1 MIQRI
6 SKRLI
11 SLLLAT
17 AMILAMMPVVSL
29 PAYAATSGNVSGLS
43 DVSIGLSYTGD
54 ADNAW
59 SATSGTTVVGSAQS
73 KSGTCSNTDYYS
85 TLTITNRKSTAAVLS
100 FDYTVAANG
109 GTIKVDGTDVS
120 AKGSFTKE
128 LAAGDSITV
137 YIKSG
142 SPDAATKITLSN
154 ISLVVNV
161 EATVTFT
168 PSENGSYT
176 VNGQAITENYIKTQS
191 SLNAYQLVA
200 TPAAGYI
207 FRGWYNVDTG
217 TCVAT
222 DAAVSLKFEENCT
235 ITARFVSE
243 ETGLFETGGQVFDKL
258 SDATAYAQN
267 NGQEKVTLHSKKATL
282 TGENTIPVGITLLIP
297 FDAAKTCYTKTPAT
311 LRSGNATNRQNVYS
325 TLVLENGATL
335 NVDGAVSVGGQ
346 YYAPAGGSAGYI
358 TGQYGLVQL
367 NGSSRINVNNGGA
380 FYAWGYVVGD
390 GSVVANYGSSVY
402 EYFQITDFRGGT
414 ATSGMGHKVFP
425 FSQYFVQN
433 IESALVLNAGA
444 EEVAYTGLYASGK
457 TVPSAIPFVGDK
469 GMFRV
474 ASGSL
479 TKRYDGTTDRIIYTV
494 NGTSEVNNLNLTVM
508 GMKVNSKDYVLPLT
522 NNMTINILSGSKLT
536 VNQDAALLAGVQA
549 TIAEGA
555 EMIVSSGNKVIVYDQ
570 DEWNANNYVGAYS
583 KTVPVSFAYSR
594 TNRRTAEDLVD
605 AEVNVNGTFSA
616 KGSVYTTASGANIR
630 SDGTGVYS
638 QVGAPGSE
646 TVTYQYT
653 QSGSNV
659 TKHEISMTPSKL
671 KNADGTYTETKEV
684 KPGNSVIYKGGTWLL
699 PSEAKVTITFDPNGG
714 LGDPIIQEV
723 PMNADTALNGNTFQ
737 KVGYTF
743 NGWNTAANGTG
754 TAYADGATVKLAEDL
769 TLYAQWQ
776 INTYKVT
783 WFNWDGTELASGDYE
798 YNTSMPAYPKAE
810 LPTRERD
817 EHYSYTFE
825 KWDCSSAEKNF
836 VTEDLTM
843 TAVYTQIPDKH
854 TITWKN
860 WDGTELQSQQVDYGA
875 TPVYSGDTPTRSMDE
890 QYRYSFKDWTPEIEA
905 VSKDAEYTAEYNEIK
920 RVFHTVAFDANGGEG
935 TMDAQRLEEGYETGL
950 TANAF
955 SCTGHTFTGWNT
967 VADGSGT
974 AYADQAVLTG
984 LTEDI
989 TLYAQWQINTY
1000 KVTWMGDNGQIL
1012 DEKSLEYGATIPEY
1026 AGETPTKEEN
1036 EQYTYTFAGWTPED
1050 VTTVT
1055 GNITFKPV
1063 FTGNLKQYTITW
1075 KNWDGTVLKSE
1086 QVDYGTVPAYS
1097 GTPTRPG
1104 DAENTYSFA
1113 GWEPVISAVTG
1124 NAEYT
1129 AVYTATINTYT
1140 VTWKNWDDSVLE
1152 IDEEVEYGATPEYN
1166 GETPYRPADAQYT
1179 YSFSGWAPQVDTVTG
1194 DITYTAVYQQ
1204 TVNQYTVTWENWD
1217 GTQLKSEEI
1226 AYGQTP
1232 AYSGENPSRA
1242 EDVRATYTFNGWS
1255 PAISPVTGNV
1265 TYTAQYTENIKSYDI
1280 VWKNEDGTVLDTK
1293 QVPYGETPVFS
1304 GEIPTKEGDA
1314 QYTYTFT
1321 GWKPE
1326 VTSVAG
1332 SAVYTAVFQQTV
1344 NQYTITWKNEDGSV
1358 LKSEQVNYG
1367 TIPSYTGEAPTK
1379 EGDAQYRYSFKGW
1392 TPETAAVTADVTYT
1406 AQYEQIVNTY
1416 KVTWVVNGETVETY
1430 VEYGAKPSF
1439 DGEEP
1444 TKEPGEDEHCTYRF
1458 LGWVIGTDE
1467 NGEDIFLDDNTTVT
1481 GEMTCTAKFEKVMD
1495 TYTITWEDWDGTVLK
1510 TAEVEYNNVPAVPD
1524 VQPSREPD
1532 AGYRYT
1538 FKGWSPE
1545 IVAATENAVY
1555 TAQYEATA
1563 RVFYTVTFDANGGEG
1578 TMEPQIF
1585 EVGVDTCLKANAF
1598 TRENYKFTGWNTAA
1612 DGSGASYAED
1622 GAVINPTEDI
1632 TLYAQWKFQNGWL
1645 TDEIGTTY
1653 YRNGEMAYF
1662 SSWQEID
1669 GNTYYFSD
1677 AGYIVKGIYEVV
1689 PQGGT
1694 EKERC
1699 VFDGN
1704 GVFQSSLNG
1713 VYDAGEDTYWVNS
1726 GIVEAFPGLKRIVN
1740 EDGHIHY
1747 YYFGEDG
1754 KAVKDGNHKVEKN
1767 NKLPLPPYMYKF
1779 DENGVIEHDED
1790 TSKNGICEGDGSKFY
1805 YIDGVKVGEGL
1816 LLIDGSYY
1824 YARTSTGEIVRSRNY
1839 TISKTNG
1846 LPIKA
1851 GMYKFDEEGRMLVTG
1866 FVEDNADTYYYQDG
1880 VIAKGFTKVED
1891 DYYFFNARS
1900 GKMYKNTMLWVGSN
1914 SYGVAGGFYS
1924 FGSDGK
1930 MITTGFFPVGGDTY
1944 YRRNL
1949 EMVKGFT
1956 KIEDDYYFFNT
1967 GSGKMYK
1974 DATLWV
1980 GSNDY
1985 GIVCGMYYFSEDGK
1999 MVIPDLQNGKKE
2011 IISENGKLYFAIDG
2025 AYMNDG
2031 LHELNGD
2038 YYYAQAN
2045 STLLTDKTIWVS
2057 QKNGLLSGKGNW
2069 YYFGADG
2076 KMLKTG
2082 FVEGGDGYTYY
2093 YNETVLALGFTQVG
2107 DDYYFFNAGS
2117 GKMYKNT
2124 TLWVGSNDYGIVG
2137 GMYNFGTDGKMVK

>member
-6 SKRLI
+6 SKRLV

-29 PAYAATSGNVSGLS
+29 PAYAATSGNISGLS
-43 DVSIGLSYTGD
+43 DDNIGLSYDGN
-54 ADNAW
+54 AENAW
-59 SATSGTTVVGSAQS
+59 SVTSGTTVVGSALS
-73 KSGTCSNTDYYS
+73 KSGTCSNTDYNS

-100 FDYTVAANG
+100 FDYTVAENS
-109 GTIKVDGTDVS
+109 GTIRVNGDDVS
-120 AKGSFTKE
+120 ANGSFSKE
-128 LAAGDSITV
+128 LAAGRSIKV

-142 SPDAATKITLSN
+142 NPSSPTKITLSN
-154 ISLVVNV
+154 ISLVVKV

-176 VNGQAITENYIKTQS
+176 VNGQAITENYTNTQS
-191 SLNAYQLVA
+191 SLNAYQLAA

-207 FRGWYNVDTG
+207 FRGWYNEETG

-222 DAAVSLKFEENCT
+222 DAAVSLKFEKDCT
-235 ITARFVSE
+235 ITARFVPKDTS
-243 ETGLFETGGQVFDKL
+243 LFETGGQVFDKL
-258 SDATAYAQN
+258 SDATDYARK
-267 NGQEKVTLHSKKATL
+267 NGQTKVTLHSKKATL
-282 TGENTIPVGITLLIP
+282 TGVNTIPKGITLLIP
-297 FDAAKTCYTKTPAT
+297 FDAAKTLYTAIPVT
-311 LRSGNATNRQNVYS
+311 LPSGNVTNKQNVYS
-325 TLVLENGATL
+325 TLELADGATL
-335 NVDGAVSVGGQ
+335 NVDGAVSVGAQ
-346 YYAPAGGSAGYI
+346 YKAPSGGATGYI
-358 TGQYGLVQL
+358 TGKYGLVQL
-367 NGSSRINVNNGGA
+367 NGSSRIHVKNGGA

-390 GSVVANYGSSVY
+390 GSVVANSGSSVY
-402 EYFQITDFRGGT
+402 EYFQITDFRGGS
-414 ATSGMGHKVFP
+414 ASTSMGNKVFP

-444 EEVAYTGLYASGK
+444 KEVVYTGIYAGGGI
-457 TVPSAIPFVGDK
+457 TPSAITFVGND
-469 GMFRV
+469 GMFKV
-474 ASGSL
+474 GSGSL

-494 NGTSEVNNLNLTVM
+494 NGTSEVNNLQLKVM
-508 GMKVNSKDYVLPLT
+508 GVPVNSKNYVLPLT
-522 NNMTINILSGSKLT
+522 NNMTINILSGGKLT

-555 EMIVSSGNKVIVYDQ
+555 EMIISQGNDVIVYDQ
-570 DEWNANNYVGAYS
+570 DEWTKRNYANNAQ
-583 KTVPVSFAYSR
+583 TVPVPFAYSR
-594 TNRRTAEDLVD
+594 INPRTAEDLVD
-605 AEVNVNGTFSA
+605 AKVNVNGTFSA
-616 KGSVYTTASGANIR
+616 NGGVYTTAGGANIR

-653 QSGSNV
+653 QSGSSV
-659 TKHEISMTPSKL
+659 TAHQIPITPSKL

-684 KPGNSVIYKGGTWLL
+684 KVGDSVIYKGGKWLL
-699 PSEAKVTITFDPNGG
+699 PSEAKVKITFEPNGG
-714 LGDPIIQEV
+714 SGDPIIQEM
-723 PMNADTALNGNTFQ
+723 PMNTDTALSSNTFQ
-737 KVGYTF
+737 RVGYTF
-743 NGWNTAANGTG
+743 AGWNTAANGTG
-754 TAYADGATVKLAEDL
+754 TAYTDGAMVNLADDL

-776 INTYKVT
+776 SNHYTVT
-783 WFNWDGTELASGDYE
+783 WLDDNG
-798 YNTSMPAYPKAE
+798 NTLYSVENVGYGAAIPKYAGE
-810 LPTRERD
+810 TPTKE
-817 EHYSYTFE
+817 ENAQYTYTFAGWTPE
-825 KWDCSSAEKNF
+825 D
-836 VTEDLTM
+836 VTTVTDNITFEPVFTENLKQ
-843 TAVYTQIPDKH
+843 Y

-860 WDGTELQSQQVDYGA
+860 WDETELQSQQVDYGA
-875 TPVYSGDTPTRSMDE
+875 TPVYSGNPPTKSMDE
-890 QYRYSFKDWTPEIEA
+890 QYRYSFNGWDPEIA
-905 VSKDAEYTAEYNEIK
+905 VVSKDAVYTAKYDQIE

-935 TMDAQRLEEGYETGL
+935 TMVGQRLEVGYENGL

-955 SCTGHTFTGWNT
+955 SRTGHTFTGWNT
-967 VADGSGT
+967 AADGTGT

-984 LTEDI
+984 LTGDI

-1000 KVTWMGDNGQIL
+1000 KVTWTDDNGKIL
-1012 DEKSLEYGATIPEY
+1012 DEKSLEYGAEIPKY
-1026 AGETPTKEEN
+1026 ADETPTKEEN
-1036 EQYTYTFAGWTPED
+1036 AQYTYTFAGWTPED
-1050 VTTVT
+1050 VTTVN
-1055 GNITFKPV
+1055 GDITFKAT
-1063 FTGNLKQYTITW
+1063 FTENLKQYTITW
-1075 KNWDGTVLKSE
+1075 KNWDGTVLQSQ
-1086 QVDYGTVPAYS
+1086 QVDYGKVPAYS
-1097 GTPTRPG
+1097 EIPTRPD

-1113 GWEPVISAVTG
+1113 GWEPTISAVTG

-1140 VTWKNWDDSVLE
+1140 VIWENWDHTVLE
-1152 IDEEVEYGATPEYN
+1152 TDEEVKYGTTPEYN
-1166 GETPYRPADAQYT
+1166 GDAPYRPADAQYT

-1204 TVNQYTVTWENWD
+1204 TVNQYTVTWNDWD
-1217 GTQLKSEEI
+1217 GTPLKSEKI
-1226 AYGQTP
+1226 AYGDTP

-1242 EDVRATYTFNGWS
+1242 DDVRATYTFNGWS

-1293 QVPYGETPVFS
+1293 QVLYGETPAFS
-1304 GEIPTKEGDA
+1304 GETPTKEGDA

-1321 GWKPE
+1321 GWKPA
-1326 VTSVAG
+1326 VTPVTG
-1332 SAVYTAVFQQTV
+1332 TAVYTAVFQQTV

-1358 LKSEQVNYG
+1358 LKSERVNYG
-1367 TIPSYTGEAPTK
+1367 TMPSYIGEAPTK

-1392 TPETAAVTADVTYT
+1392 TPEIETVTADVTYT

-1416 KVTWVVNGETVETY
+1416 KVTWVVNGETVETTN

-1439 DGEEP
+1439 NGEEP

-1467 NGEDIFLDDNTTVT
+1467 NGEEILLDDNTTVT

-1495 TYTITWEDWDGTVLK
+1495 TYTITWKDWNGTILK
-1510 TAEVEYNNVPAVPD
+1510 TAKVEYNNVPAVPD
-1524 VQPSREPD
+1524 ERPSREPD

-1545 IVAATENAVY
+1545 IVAATEDAVY
-1555 TAQYEATA
+1555 TAEYEATA

-1578 TMEPQIF
+1578 TMEPQKF
-1585 EVGVDTCLKANAF
+1585 EVGVDTRLKANAF
-1598 TRENYKFTGWNTAA
+1598 ARENYKFTGWNTAA

-1653 YRNGEMAYF
+1653 YQNGKMAYF

-1669 GNTYYFSD
+1669 GKTYYFSD

-1713 VYDAGEDTYWVNS
+1713 VYDAGEDTYWVNN

-1767 NKLPLPPYMYKF
+1767 NELLLPPYMYKF

-1824 YARTSTGEIVRSRNY
+1824 YARTSTGEIVRSQNY

-1846 LPIKA
+1846 LPIEA

-1880 VIAKGFTKVED
+1880 IIAKGFTKVEN
-1891 DYYFFNARS
+1891 DYYFFNAGS
-1900 GKMYKNTMLWVGSN
+1900 GKMYKNTTLWVGSN
-1914 SYGVAGGFYS
+1914 SYGVAGGFYD
-1924 FGSDGK
+1924 FGLDGK
-1930 MITTGFFPVGGDTY
+1930 MITTGFFTVGGDTY

-1985 GIVCGMYYFSEDGK
+1985 GIVGGMYYFSEDGK

-2011 IISENGKLYFAIDG
+2011 IISKNGKLYFAIDG

-2057 QKNGLLSGKGNW
+2057 QKNGLLSGKGDW
-2069 YYFGADG
+2069 YHFGADG

-2082 FVEGGDGYTYY
+2082 FVEGSDGYTYY

-2117 GKMYKNT
+2117 GKMYKGT
-2124 TLWVGSNDYGIVG
+2124 TLWVGSNDYGIVC
-2137 GMYNFGTDGKMVK
+2137 GMYDFGTDGKMVK

>member
-1 MIQRI
+1 MIHRI

-29 PAYAATSGNVSGLS
+29 PAYAATSGNVPGLS
-43 DVSIGLSYTGD
+43 DDNIGLSYTGD
-54 ADNAW
+54 AEDAW
-59 SATSGTTVVGSAQS
+59 SVTSGTTVVGSAQS
-73 KSGTCSNTDYYS
+73 TSGSCGNTDYDS
-85 TLTITNRKSTAAVLS
+85 TLTITNQKSTAAVLS
-100 FDYTVAANG
+100 FDYTVAENS
-109 GTIKVDGTDVS
+109 GTIRVDGTGVS
-120 AKGSFTKE
+120 ANGSFSQE
-128 LAAGDSITV
+128 LAAGGSIKV

-142 SPDAATKITLSN
+142 NTSSATRITLSN

-168 PSENGSYT
+168 PSKNGSYT
-176 VNGQAITENYIKTQS
+176 VNGQAITGNYTNTQS
-191 SLNAYQLVA
+191 SLNAYRLVA

-207 FRGWYNVDTG
+207 FWGWYNEDTG
-217 TCVAT
+217 ECVGT
-222 DAAVSLKFEENCT
+222 DAAVSLKFEKNCT
-235 ITARFVSE
+235 ITARFASE
-243 ETGLFETGGQVFDKL
+243 ETGLFETDGRVFDKL
-258 SDATAYAQN
+258 SEATAYAQK
-267 NGQEKVTLHSKKATL
+267 NGQTRVTLHSKKATL
-282 TGENTIPVGITLLIP
+282 TGVNTIPAGITLLIP
-297 FDAAKTCYTKTPAT
+297 FDAAKTLYTEAPTT
-311 LRSGNATNRQNVYS
+311 LRSGNVTNTQNVYS
-325 TLVLENGATL
+325 TLVLEDGATL

-346 YYAPAGGSAGYI
+346 YYAPGGSQRGYI

-380 FYAWGYVVGD
+380 FYAWGYVMGD
-390 GSVVANYGSSVY
+390 GSVVARSGSSVY
-402 EYFQITDFRGGT
+402 EYFQITDFRGGS
-414 ATSGMGHKVFP
+414 ATSDIHNKVFP

-444 EEVAYTGLYASGK
+444 TELAYTSIYAMRTIAS
-457 TVPSAIPFVGDK
+457 SAIPFVGDNS
-469 GMFRV
+469 MFKV
-474 ASGSL
+474 VSGSL

-494 NGTSEVNNLNLTVM
+494 DGTSEVNNLRLSVK

-555 EMIVSSGNKVIVYDQ
+555 EMIISNGNDVIVYDQ
-570 DEWNANNYVGAYS
+570 DEWNADNYVNPNS
-583 KTVPVSFAYSR
+583 KTVPVPFAYSR
-594 TNRRTAEDLVD
+594 TRTRTDGDLVD

-616 KGSVYTTASGANIR
+616 KGGVYTTAGGANIR

-638 QVGAPGSE
+638 QVGAPGNE

-653 QSGSNV
+653 QSGSSV
-659 TKHEISMTPSKL
+659 TAHEIPITPSKL

-684 KPGNSVIYKGGTWLL
+684 KAGERIIYKGGEWVPL
-699 PSEAKVTITFDPNGG
+699 SEAKVTITFDPNGG
-714 LGDPIIQEV
+714 SGDSTPQEA
-723 PMNADTALNGNTFQ
+723 PMESDTSLNSNTFYR
-737 KVGYTF
+737 VGYTF
-743 NGWNTAANGTG
+743 AGWNTAANGTG
-754 TAYADGATVKLAEDL
+754 TAYDDGATVNLRDDL

-776 INTYKVT
+776 INHYTVT
-783 WFNWDGTELASGDYE
+783 WTDG
-798 YNTSMPAYPKAE
+798 
-810 LPTRERD
+810 
-817 EHYSYTFE
+817 
-825 KWDCSSAEKNF
+825 
-836 VTEDLTM
+836 
-843 TAVYTQIPDKH
+843 
-854 TITWKN
+854 
-860 WDGTELQSQQVDYGA
+860 
-875 TPVYSGDTPTRSMDE
+875 
-890 QYRYSFKDWTPEIEA
+890 
-905 VSKDAEYTAEYNEIK
+905 
-920 RVFHTVAFDANGGEG
+920 NG
-935 TMDAQRLEEGYETGL
+935 
-950 TANAF
+950 N
-955 SCTGHTFTGWNT
+955 
-967 VADGSGT
+967 
-974 AYADQAVLTG
+974 
-984 LTEDI
+984 
-989 TLYAQWQINTY
+989 TLYRAEN
-1000 KVTWMGDNGQIL
+1000 VA
-1012 DEKSLEYGATIPEY
+1012 YGSPIPKY

-1036 EQYTYTFAGWTPED
+1036 AQYTYTFAGWTPED

-1055 GNITFKPV
+1055 DNITFEPV
-1063 FTGNLKQYTITW
+1063 FTENLKQYTITWKNWDDTELQSQRVDYGATPVYSGNTPTKSMDEQYRYSFNGWTPEIAVVSEDAVYTAEYDKTERAFHTVAFDANDGEGTMDVQRLEVGYETGLTANAFSRTGYTFTGWNTVADGSGTAYNDQAVPTGLTEDITLYAQWQINHYTVTWTDGNGNTLYRAENVAYGSPIPKYAGETPTKEENAQYTYTFAGWTPEDMTTVTGDITFTATFTENLKQYTITW
-1075 KNWDGTVLKSE
+1075 KNWDGSVLLSE

-1129 AVYTATINTYT
+1129 AQYTATINTYT

-1166 GETPYRPADAQYT
+1166 GGTPYRPADAQCT
-1179 YSFSGWAPQVDTVTG
+1179 YSFKGWAPQVDTVTG
-1194 DITYTAVYQQ
+1194 DITYTAAYQQ
-1204 TVNQYTVTWENWD
+1204 TVNQYTVTWNNWD
-1217 GTQLKSEEI
+1217 GTQLKSEKI
-1226 AYGQTP
+1226 AYGETP

-1293 QVPYGETPVFS
+1293 QVLYGEMPAFSGETP
-1304 GEIPTKEGDA
+1304 TKDGDA

-1321 GWKPE
+1321 GWDPA
-1326 VTSVAG
+1326 VTSVTG

-1367 TIPSYTGEAPTK
+1367 TMPSYPGEAPTK

-1416 KVTWVVNGETVETY
+1416 KVTWVVNGETAETN

-1439 DGEEP
+1439 NGEEP
-1444 TKEPGEDEHCTYRF
+1444 TKKPGEDEHCTYRF
-1458 LGWVIGTDE
+1458 LGWVIGTNE

-1510 TAEVEYNNVPAVPD
+1510 TAKVEYNNVPAVPD
-1524 VQPSREPD
+1524 ERPSREPD
-1532 AGYRYT
+1532 DGYRYT

-1545 IVAATENAVY
+1545 IVAATEDAVY

-1578 TMEPQIF
+1578 TMEPQKF
-1585 EVGVDTCLKANAF
+1585 EVGVDTCLKVNAF

-1653 YRNGEMAYF
+1653 YLNGEMAYF

-1713 VYDAGEDTYWVNS
+1713 VCDAGEDTYWVNS

-1816 LLIDGSYY
+1816 LRIDGSYY

-1846 LPIKA
+1846 LPIEA

-1891 DYYFFNARS
+1891 DYYFFNAGS

-1914 SYGVAGGFYS
+1914 SYGVVGGFYD
-1924 FGSDGK
+1924 FGLDGK
-1930 MITTGFFPVGGDTY
+1930 MITTGFFAVGEDTY

-1974 DATLWV
+1974 DTTLWV

-1985 GIVCGMYYFSEDGK
+1985 GIVGGMYYFSKDGK

-2057 QKNGLLSGKGNW
+2057 QKNGLLSGKGDW

-2117 GKMYKNT
+2117 GKMYKGT
-2124 TLWVGSNDYGIVG
+2124 TLWVGSNDYGIVC
-2137 GMYNFGTDGKMVK
+2137 GMYDFGTDGKMVK

>member
-29 PAYAATSGNVSGLS
+29 PAYAETSGNLTGLS
-43 DVSIGLSYTGD
+43 DGSIGLSYTGK

-59 SATSGTTVVGSAQS
+59 SVTSGTTVVGSARS
-73 KSGTCSNTDYYS
+73 TEGCGGNTDYNS

-100 FDYTVAANG
+100 FDYTVEENK
-109 GTIKVDGTDVS
+109 GTIRVNGEAVS
-120 AKGSFTKE
+120 ANGSFTKE
-128 LAAGDSITV
+128 LAAGGSIEV

-142 SPDAATKITLSN
+142 STDSATSITLSN

-161 EATVTFT
+161 EATVTFA

-176 VNGQAITENYIKTQS
+176 VDGQTITKNYTKTQS
-191 SLNAYQLVA
+191 SLNAYRLVA

-207 FRGWYNVDTG
+207 FWGWYNEDTG
-217 TCVAT
+217 ECVGT
-222 DAAVSLKFEENCT
+222 DAAVSLRFEDSCT
-235 ITARFVSE
+235 ITARFASE
-243 ETGLFETGGQVFDKL
+243 ETGLFETDGHVFDKL

-282 TGENTIPVGITLLIP
+282 TGENTIPKGITLLIP
-297 FDAAKTCYTKTPAT
+297 CDAAKTLYYDSPAT
-311 LRSGNATNRQNVYS
+311 PTGGNVTNKQNVYS
-325 TLVLENGATL
+325 TLVLENEATL

-346 YYAPAGGSAGYI
+346 YKAPAGGSAGYI

-390 GSVVANYGSSVY
+390 GSVVANAGSSVY
-402 EYFQITDFRGGT
+402 EFFQITDFRGGS
-414 ATSGMGHKVFP
+414 ATSGMGHEVFP

-444 EEVAYTGLYASGK
+444 KEVAYTSLYAMK
-457 TVPSAIPFVGDK
+457 RTVSSAITFVGDT
-469 GMFRV
+469 GMFKV
-474 ASGSL
+474 VEGSL

-494 NGTSEVNNLNLTVM
+494 NGTSEVNNLKLKVM
-508 GMKVNSKDYVLPLT
+508 GTDVNSKDYVLPLT
-522 NNMTINILSGSKLT
+522 NNMTINIRSGSKLT
-536 VNQDAALLAGVQA
+536 VNQNAALLAGVQA

-583 KTVPVSFAYSR
+583 KTVPVPFAYSR
-594 TNRRTAEDLVD
+594 TGTRTAKDLVD
-605 AEVNVNGTFSA
+605 AEVKVNGTFSA
-616 KGSVYTTASGANIR
+616 KGGVYTTEGGANIR
-630 SDGTGVYS
+630 SDGTGEYS

-653 QSGSNV
+653 QSGSSV
-659 TKHEISMTPSKL
+659 TAHDIPITPSKL

-684 KPGNSVIYKGGTWLL
+684 KAGERVIYKGGKWVL

-714 LGDPIIQEV
+714 SGDSTPQEV
-723 PMNADTALNGNTFQ
+723 PMNTETALNSNTFQ
-737 KVGYTF
+737 RVGYTF
-743 NGWNTAANGTG
+743 SGWNTAADGTG
-754 TAYADGATVKLAEDL
+754 TAYDDGATVNLAEDL

-776 INTYKVT
+776 INHYTVT
-783 WFNWDGTELASGDYE
+783 WTDDNGNTLYSVENVE
-798 YNTSMPAYPKAE
+798 YGAAIPEYAGET
-810 LPTRERD
+810 PTKE
-817 EHYSYTFE
+817 ENAQYTYTFAGWTPE
-825 KWDCSSAEKNF
+825 D
-836 VTEDLTM
+836 VTTVTDNITFRPVFTENLKQ
-843 TAVYTQIPDKH
+843 Y

-860 WDGTELQSQQVDYGA
+860 WDDTVLKSEQVDYGA
-875 TPVYSGDTPTRSMDE
+875 TPVYSGDIPTKSMDD
-890 QYRYSFKDWTPEIEA
+890 QYRYSFKSWTPETEA
-905 VSKDAEYTAEYNEIK
+905 VSKDAEYTAEYDKIE
-920 RVFHTVAFDANGGEG
+920 RVFHTVAFDANDGEG
-935 TMDAQRLEEGYETGL
+935 TMDVQRLEVGYETGL

-955 SCTGHTFTGWNT
+955 SRTGYTFTGWNT
-967 VADGSGT
+967 AADGSGT
-974 AYADQAVLTG
+974 AYADQAVPTG

-1055 GNITFKPV
+1055 GDITFKPV
-1063 FTGNLKQYTITW
+1063 FTENLKQYTITW
-1075 KNWDGTVLKSE
+1075 KNWDGTVLLSE
-1086 QVDYGTVPAYS
+1086 QVDYGKVPAYS

-1124 NAEYT
+1124 DAEYT
-1129 AVYTATINTYT
+1129 AQYTVTINTYT

-1166 GETPYRPADAQYT
+1166 GATPYRPADAQYT
-1179 YSFSGWAPQVDTVTG
+1179 YSFKGWAPQLDTVTG

-1204 TVNQYTVTWENWD
+1204 TENQYTVTWKNWD
-1217 GTQLKSEEI
+1217 GTQLKSEKI
-1226 AYGQTP
+1226 AYGETP
-1232 AYSGENPSRA
+1232 VYSGENPSRA
-1242 EDVRATYTFNGWS
+1242 EDVRAVYTFNGWS

-1280 VWKNEDGTVLDTK
+1280 VWKNEDTVLDTK
-1293 QVPYGETPVFS
+1293 QVPYGEMPAFS
-1304 GEIPTKEGDA
+1304 GETPTKEGDA

-1321 GWKPE
+1321 GWDPE
-1326 VTSVAG
+1326 VTSVTG

-1392 TPETAAVTADVTYT
+1392 TPEPAAVTADVTYI

-1416 KVTWVVNGETVETY
+1416 KVTWVVNGVTVETN
-1430 VEYGAKPSF
+1430 VEYGAKPLF

-1467 NGEDIFLDDNTTVT
+1467 NGEEILLDDNTTVT

-1495 TYTITWEDWDGTVLK
+1495 TYTITWEDWDGTTLK
-1510 TAEVEYNNVPAVPD
+1510 IAKVEYNSVPAVPEA
-1524 VQPSREPD
+1524 QPSREPD
-1532 AGYRYT
+1532 DGYRYT

-1545 IVAATENAVY
+1545 IVAATEDAVY
-1555 TAQYEATA
+1555 TAEYEATA

-1578 TMEPQIF
+1578 TMEPQKF
-1585 EVGVDTCLKANAF
+1585 EVGVDTRLKANAF
-1598 TRENYKFTGWNTAA
+1598 TRDNYKFTGWNTAA

-1713 VYDAGEDTYWVNS
+1713 VFDAGEDIYWVNS

-1754 KAVKDGNHKVEKN
+1754 KAVKDGNYKVEKN
-1767 NKLPLPPYMYKF
+1767 NGLPLPPYMYKF
-1779 DENGVIEHDED
+1779 DKNGVIEHDED

-1816 LLIDGSYY
+1816 LRIDGSYY
-1824 YARTSTGEIVRSRNY
+1824 YARTSTGEIVRSQNY

-1846 LPIKA
+1846 LPVEA

-1891 DYYFFNARS
+1891 DYYFFNAGS

-1914 SYGVAGGFYS
+1914 SYGVASGFYS

-1974 DATLWV
+1974 DTTLWV

-2082 FVEGGDGYTYY
+2082 FVEGSDGYTYY

-2117 GKMYKNT
+2117 GKMYKDT

-2137 GMYNFGTDGKMVK
+2137 GMYYFGTDGKMVK

>member
-1 MIQRI
+1 MKNIW
-6 SKRLI
+6 KRFLSLVLCVCMVW
-11 SLLLAT
+11 SLLPNVTMT
-17 AMILAMMPVVSL
+17 AF
-29 PAYAATSGNVSGLS
+29 AASSGEVTGLS
-43 DVSIGLSYTGD
+43 NENIGLSYSGD
-54 ADNAW
+54 MENTWAA
-59 SATSGTTVVGSAQS
+59 SGTTVTGSIQS
-73 KSGTCSNTDYYS
+73 SSGCGTTHYSS
-85 TLTITNRKSTAAVLS
+85 TLTITNKRSITAELS
-100 FDYTVAANG
+100 FDYAIDLRG
-109 GTIKVDGTDVS
+109 GTIQVDGTAVTAGGTFS
-120 AKGSFTKE
+120 KE
-128 LAAGDSITV
+128 LAAGGTAKV
-137 YIKSG
+137 YIKSN
-142 SPDAATKITLSN
+142 STSAPTKITLSN
-154 ISLVVNV
+154 LALSANV
-161 EATVTFT
+161 QATTTFLPAENGTYTVDGKTVTEEY
-168 PSENGSYT
+168 SN
-176 VNGQAITENYIKTQS
+176 TQNAT
-191 SLNAYQLVA
+191 NAYKL
-200 TPAAGYI
+200 AAVPNEGYQ
-207 FRGWYNVDTG
+207 FRGWYNVTTGEYLGTG
-217 TCVAT
+217 TTLTLNVESDCTVTALFIAE
-222 DAAVSLKFEENCT
+222 DA
-235 ITARFVSE
+235 
-243 ETGLFETGGQVFDKL
+243 GLFEVGTQIFEDLGEAV
-258 SDATAYAQN
+258 AYAQEN
-267 NGQEKVTLHSKKATL
+267 SISKVTLQSKKATL
-282 TGENTIPVGITLLIP
+282 TKDCTIPAGVTLLVP
-297 FDAAKTCYTKTPAT
+297 HDAAKTLLTTTPTALTPGKQAATKKNEFKSLT
-311 LRSGNATNRQNVYS
+311 LAEGV
-325 TLVLENGATL
+325 TLTVEGSL
-335 NVDGAVSVGGQ
+335 SVGGQ
-346 YYAPAGGSAGYI
+346 YLSASGGSNSYMSGDYGQVWLNAGSNI
-358 TGQYGLVQL
+358 TVK
-367 NGSSRINVNNGGA
+367 SGGNL
-380 FYAWGYVVGD
+380 YAWGFVSGAGTVTVKSG
-390 GSVVANYGSSVY
+390 GNVY
-402 EYFQITDFRGGT
+402 EWYQILDFRGGS
-414 ATSGMGHKVFP
+414 ATMGIGNKVFP
-425 FSQYFVQN
+425 FSQYDIQN
-433 IESALVLNAGA
+433 VESAMTLEHGA
-444 EEVAYTGLYASGK
+444 TEYAYAAVYASSRINAS
-457 TVPSAIPFVGDK
+457 TIPFIGDN
-469 GMFRV
+469 GMFKIV
-474 ASGSL
+474 SGSL
-479 TKRYDGTTDRIIYTV
+479 TKMYDGTTDRILYTV
-494 NGTSEVNNLNLTVM
+494 NGEAEVNNLELKLAGST
-508 GMKVNSKDYVLPLT
+508 VNSEKYVLPIT
-522 NNMTINILSGSKLT
+522 NNMTINLAEGSKLT
-536 VNQDAALLAGVQA
+536 VNQTAALLPGVQA
-549 TIAEGA
+549 NIASGA
-555 EMIVSSGNKVIVYDQ
+555 NLVIANGVAVYAYDQ
-570 DEWNANNYVGAYS
+570 DEWGGYCDTYSLKFKAVGYAPSKAYN
-583 KTVPVSFAYSR
+583 R
-594 TNRRTAEDLVD
+594 TENDLVD
-605 AEVNVNGTFSA
+605 ARLNVNGTLTVNGA
-616 KGSVYTTASGANIR
+616 LYTTESGANIC
-630 SDGTGVYS
+630 SGAGTGVYK
-638 QVGAPGSE
+638 QEGAIGKE
-646 TVTYQYT
+646 KVTYQYT
-653 QSGSNV
+653 QSGSRV
-659 TKHEISMTPSKL
+659 TAHEIPITPAKL
-671 KNADGTYTETKEV
+671 CNADGTYTETKEV
-684 KPGNSVIYKGGTWLL
+684 KTGDSVIYQDGTWVL
-699 PSEAKVTITFDPNGG
+699 PSEAKVKITFEPNGG
-714 LGDPIIQEV
+714 LGDPTSQEM
-723 PMNADTALNGNTFQ
+723 PMNADTALSSNTFQ
-737 KVGYTF
+737 RVGYTF
-743 NGWNTAANGTG
+743 NGWNTAADGTG
-754 TAYADGATVKLAEDL
+754 TAYADGAMVNLAEDL

-776 INTYKVT
+776 INHYTVT
-783 WFNWDGTELASGDYE
+783 WTDGNGNTLYSVENVE
-798 YNTSMPAYPKAE
+798 YGSPIPQYAGKT
-810 LPTRERD
+810 PTKE
-817 EHYSYTFE
+817 ENAQYTYTFAGWTPE
-825 KWDCSSAEKNF
+825 D
-836 VTEDLTM
+836 VTTVTGDITF
-843 TAVYTQIPDKH
+843 TATFTENLKQY

-860 WDGTELQSQQVDYGA
+860 WDGTVLLSEQEDYGA
-875 TPVYSGDTPTRSMDE
+875 TPAYNGDTPTRSMDE
-890 QYRYSFKDWTPEIEA
+890 QYRYSFKGWTPGIVV
-905 VSKDAEYTAEYNEIK
+905 VSKDAEYTAEYNEIR
-920 RVFHTVAFDANGGEG
+920 RVFHTVAFDANDGEG
-935 TMDAQRLEEGYETGL
+935 TMDVQRLEVGYETGL

-955 SCTGHTFTGWNT
+955 SRTGYTFTGWNT
-967 VADGSGT
+967 AADGSGT
-974 AYADQAVLTG
+974 AYNDQAVPTG

-989 TLYAQWQINTY
+989 TLYAQWQINHYT
-1000 KVTWMGDNGQIL
+1000 VTWTDDNGNTL
-1012 DEKSLEYGATIPEY
+1012 YRAENVEYGSPIPEY
-1026 AGETPTKEEN
+1026 AGKTPAKEEN

-1055 GNITFKPV
+1055 GDITFTAT
-1063 FTGNLKQYTITW
+1063 FTENLKQYTITW
-1075 KNWDGTVLKSE
+1075 KNWDGTVLLSE
-1086 QVDYGTVPAYS
+1086 QVDYGKVPAYS

-1113 GWEPVISAVTG
+1113 GWEPLISAVTG
-1124 NAEYT
+1124 DAEYT
-1129 AVYTATINTYT
+1129 AQYTVTINTYT

-1166 GETPYRPADAQYT
+1166 GATPYRPADAQYT
-1179 YSFSGWAPQVDTVTG
+1179 YSFKCWAPQVDTVTG
-1194 DITYTAVYQQ
+1194 DMTYTAVYQQ
-1204 TVNQYTVTWENWD
+1204 TVNQYTVTWNNWD
-1217 GTQLKSEEI
+1217 GTQLKSEKI

-1242 EDVRATYTFNGWS
+1242 EDVRAVYTFNGWS

-1265 TYTAQYTENIKSYDI
+1265 TYTAQYTEDIKSYDI
-1280 VWKNEDGTVLDTK
+1280 VWKNEDTVLDTK
-1293 QVPYGETPVFS
+1293 QVPYGEMPAFS
-1304 GEIPTKEGDA
+1304 GETPTKEGDA

-1321 GWKPE
+1321 GWDPE
-1326 VTSVAG
+1326 VTSVTG
-1332 SAVYTAVFQQTV
+1332 STVYTAVFQQTV

-1358 LKSEQVNYG
+1358 LKSEQVDYG
-1367 TIPSYTGEAPTK
+1367 TMPQYTEDAPTK
-1379 EGDAQYRYSFKGW
+1379 EGNAQYHYSFKGW
-1392 TPETAAVTADVTYT
+1392 TPEPAAVTADVTYT

-1416 KVTWVVNGETVETY
+1416 KVTWVVNGVTVETNE
-1430 VEYGAKPSF
+1430 EYGAKPSF
-1439 DGEEP
+1439 NGEEP

-1467 NGEDIFLDDNTTVT
+1467 NGEEILLDDNTTVT

-1495 TYTITWEDWDGTVLK
+1495 TYTITWKDWNGTILK

-1524 VQPSREPD
+1524 ERPSREPD
-1532 AGYRYT
+1532 DGYRYT

-1545 IVAATENAVY
+1545 IVAATEDAVY

-1578 TMEPQIF
+1578 TMEPQKF

-1653 YRNGEMAYF
+1653 YRNGEIAYF

-1713 VYDAGEDTYWVNS
+1713 VYDTGEDTYWVNS

-1767 NKLPLPPYMYKF
+1767 NGLPLPPYMYKF

-1816 LLIDGSYY
+1816 LRIDGSYY
-1824 YARTSTGEIVRSRNY
+1824 YARTSTGEIVRSQNY

-1846 LPIKA
+1846 LPIEA

-1891 DYYFFNARS
+1891 DYYFFNAGS

-2082 FVEGGDGYTYY
+2082 FVEGSDGYTYY

-2117 GKMYKNT
+2117 GKMYKDT

-2137 GMYNFGTDGKMVK
+2137 GMYYFGTDGKMVK